1 MIVKFDPRAA
11 RFGSVTYEFPALGP
25 DRHFWV
31 SE

>member
-11 RFGSVTYEFPALGP
+11 RFGGVTYCVSGASVQTG
-25 DRHFWV
+25 WV